1 MGGPGIQA
9 RPVPGVLVRGVVL
22 DVDGTVLRGSRL
34 VDGARA
40 GLDALADAGVRRLF
54 VSNNPTKAPDAY
66 AARLRAA
73 GVDAAAG
80 EVVTSGTTTVRYLRE
95 HHADDRLLVV
105 GEDGLRD
112 QLRAAG
118 LTVVDGYPGDGPPVD
133 AVVASIDRDLT
144 YDDLAAALWAV
155 QDGATLVGTDPD
167 RTIPTEDR
175 DLPGSG
181 AVVGAVASVADRD
194 PDAVLGKPSPTA
206 RRVVRER
213 LDLPPEDCLVVGDRL
228 DTDVALGAAAGM
240 ETALVLT
247 GVATRA
253 DAAAANPAPDHVL
266 DSLAGV
272 AALL

>member
-1 MGGPGIQA
+1 M
-9 RPVPGVLVRGVVL
+9 RGVVL

-40 GLDALADAGVRRLF
+40 GLDALARAGVRRLF
-54 VSNNPTKAPDAY
+54 VSNNPTKTPDAY

-73 GVDAAAG
+73 GVEADADA
-80 EVVTSGTTTVRYLRE
+80 VVTSGTTTVRYLHE
-95 HHADDRLLVV
+95 HHPDDRLLVV
-105 GEDGLRD
+105 GEDGLRE

-118 LTVVDGYPGDGPPVD
+118 LTLVDGYTGEGPPVD

-144 YDDLAAALWAV
+144 YDDLTAALWAI

-167 RTIPTEDR
+167 RTIPTADR

-181 AVVGAVASVADRD
+181 AVVGAVTSVADRD
-194 PDAVLGKPSPTA
+194 PDVVLGKPSPTA
-206 RRVVRER
+206 RQVVRER
-213 LDLPPEDCLVVGDRL
+213 LGLPAADCLVVGDRL

-247 GVATRA
+247 GVASRA
-253 DAAAANPAPDHVL
+253 DARAADAAPDHVL
-266 DSLAGV
+266 DSLADV
-272 AALL
+272 EALI